1 MFSYAVRTAKKT
13 KLYATVALLVS
24 NFPVTVQGLVISDMN
39 EPGNTP
45 LGLFQDNEKYDGTVS
60 LVCWQG

>member
-1 MFSYAVRTAKKT
+1 MKT

-24 NFPVTVQGLVISDMN
+24 IFPVTVQGLVISDMN

-45 LGLFQDNEKYDGTVS
+45 LGLFQDNEKYVGTVS